1 MTPNA
6 SPLRAIA
13 WMIGALTSFAA
24 MTVSIRELTGEM
36 HAFQMLF
43 IRSAIGV
50 LILLPIITGRWHG
63 NKVAREGWRQIRRRY
78 LPGHLLR
85 NVLHFTGQVLW
96 IFGIAL
102 LPLATVSAIEFTS
115 PLWAGL
121 LAVLF
126 LGERLNPG
134 RLAAFGLGFVGILV
148 IVRPGFIEV
157 SEGILI
163 MLVCAF
169 FFGATGAVTKWLTR
183 GETALAIIFYMV
195 LMQMVF
201 GAAASVFVWQPLA
214 PEQAPWLAL
223 MAVTGLSAHFCLTSA
238 LAGAD
243 ATFIMPLEF
252 LRLPLVAVVG
262 FLLYA
267 EPFELEILLGALVI
281 FSGNYISLWYEARRG
296 RSPTPPT
303 APPPTDAVA

>member
-1 MTPNA
+1 MPPNA
-6 SPLRAIA
+6 SPFKAIA
-13 WMIGALTSFAA
+13 WMVGALCSFAVMA
-24 MTVSIRELTGEM
+24 VSVRELTGEM

-43 IRSAIGV
+43 IRSCVGV
-50 LILLPIITGRWHG
+50 LILLPVVTRSRRG
-63 NKVAREGWRQIRRRY
+63 GWSQIRRQY

-85 NVLHFTGQVLW
+85 NVIHFTGQVLW

-126 LGERLNPG
+126 LGERMNRG
-134 RLAAFGLGFVGILV
+134 RVAAFALGFVGILV

-157 SEGILI
+157 SDGILI
-163 MLVCAF
+163 MLACAF

-183 GETALAIIFYMV
+183 SETALAIIFYMV
-195 LMQMVF
+195 LMQAVF
-201 GAAASVFVWQPLA
+201 GAVASAFVWQPVVTA
-214 PEQAPWLAL
+214 HAPWLLL

-238 LAGAD
+238 LAEAD

-252 LRLPLVAVVG
+252 LRLPLVALVG
-262 FLLYA
+262 FLLYSEA
-267 EPFELEILLGALVI
+267 FELMTLLGALII
-281 FSGNYISLWYEARRG
+281 FSGNYVSLMHERRRG
-296 RSPTPPT
+296 RTPPPAT
-303 APPPTDAVA
+303 SDPLA

>member
-1 MTPNA
+1 MPTHA
-6 SPLRAIA
+6 SPFKAIA
-13 WMIGALTSFAA
+13 WMIGALTSFAV
-24 MTVSIRELTGEM
+24 MTVSVRELTGEM

-50 LILLPIITGRWHG
+50 LILLPIITRSRRG
-63 NKVAREGWRQIRRRY
+63 GWRQIRRDY

-85 NVLHFTGQVLW
+85 NVIHFTGQVLW

-115 PLWAGL
+115 PLWAGV

-126 LGERLNPG
+126 LGERVNRG
-134 RLAAFGLGFVGILV
+134 RLAAFALGFVGILV

-163 MLVCAF
+163 MLACAF

-183 GETALAIIFYMV
+183 RETALAIIFYMV
-195 LMQMVF
+195 LMQAAF
-201 GAAASVFVWQPLA
+201 GAVASLFVWQPMVPA
-214 PEQAPWLAL
+214 QAPWLLL

-238 LAGAD
+238 LAEAD

-252 LRLPLVAVVG
+252 LRLPLVALVG
-262 FLLYA
+262 FLLYSEA
-267 EPFELEILLGALVI
+267 FELEILLGALVI
-281 FSGNYISLWYEARRG
+281 FSGNYVSLWYETRRG
-296 RSPTPPT
+296 RPPAPPAAPPT
-303 APPPTDAVA
+303 TSDPVV